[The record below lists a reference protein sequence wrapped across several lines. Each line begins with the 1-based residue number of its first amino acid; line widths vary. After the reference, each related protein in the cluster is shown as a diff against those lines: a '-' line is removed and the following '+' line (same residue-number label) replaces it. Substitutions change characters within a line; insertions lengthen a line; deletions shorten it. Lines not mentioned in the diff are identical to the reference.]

1 MVSAGAS
8 ALVVGAT
15 MEALPRPSAITRNS
29 APMALSSWVPA
40 VNAGA
45 CQGKSVGM
53 PPRENSATGIRSR
66 PLIVIHPNVVA
77 SLTPIVAVL
86 RMKYACTPHATQ
98 IRIASSSH
106 GPDEPSESPLVM
118 LNSTMAASA
127 VDQTD
132 DGEQRECVRAE
143 APSPSPR

>member
-15 MEALPRPSAITRNS
+15 MVALPRDSAITRNR
-29 APMALSSWVPA
+29 APTALRIWVAA

-53 PPRENSATGIRSR
+53 PPREISATGTRSSA
-66 PLIVIHPNVVA
+66 LIVIQPNVVA

-86 RMKYACTPHATQ
+86 RMKYACTPQITQ
-98 IRIASSSH
+98 I
-106 GPDEPSESPLVM
+106 
-118 LNSTMAASA
+118 
-127 VDQTD
+127 
-132 DGEQRECVRAE
+132 
-143 APSPSPR
+143 